1 MPRGFLVIAYIVLLQ
16 LFVFSSQH
24 FLFTLNLTLYKSEL
38 KMTEKKVFFI
48 FLKSFCICNC
58 LTVNSYIS
66 VPSHVLFLHFF
77 FSFLFTPLY
86 LIFFLS
92 FFLIF
97 CIFSHLFWFLSIL
110 FSLFS
115 LSSIFF
121 FIFSFTFIF
130 PPLSFLF
137 SFFLFSSSF
146 FLSFFF
152 CFFLFLSFFCWYLYL
167 FCVVLSFKF
176 TTTSYNLRSSYK
188 V

>member
-58 LTVNSYIS
+58 LTVNSYS
-66 VPSHVLFLHFF
+66 LFHPMFF
-77 FSFLFTPLY
+77 FS
-86 LIFFLS
+86 
-92 FFLIF
+92 
-97 CIFSHLFWFLSIL
+97 IFSFHFFSPLFIL
-110 FSLFS
+110 FSFFPFFLFFAFS
-115 LSSIFF
+115 LISFDSSLFYFHFFLFPLFF
-121 FIFSFTFIF
+121 FHFLFYLYF
-130 PPLSFLF
+130 PTSLFFF

-152 CFFLFLSFFCWYLYL
+152 LFFFVFVFFLLVSLSFLCCFI
-167 FCVVLSFKF
+167 F
-176 TTTSYNLRSSYK
+176 
-188 V
+188 